1 MSLTENPS
9 AFRSLRDSLDV
20 VRYEI
25 EATGKSHI
33 ELASKM
39 RDQLENALADFNN
52 SQKDK
57 RKLVR
62 SRSEVFCH
70 HLDRP
75 H

>member
-1 MSLTENPS
+1 M
-9 AFRSLRDSLDV
+9 
-20 VRYEI
+20 RYEI

-39 RDQLENALADFNN
+39 RDQLENALAEFNN

-62 SRSEVFCH
+62 PKLFSQEFAFVAIEQH
-70 HLDRP
+70 
-75 H
+75 

>member
-1 MSLTENPS
+1 M
-9 AFRSLRDSLDV
+9 
-20 VRYEI
+20 RYEV

-39 RDQLENALADFNN
+39 RDQLENALAEFNN

-62 SRSEVFCH
+62 SEPFSQEFAFVSIE
-70 HLDRP
+70 P